1 LGQGAR
7 HFPANGLKI
16 SGPPKWAAVLSF
28 RRVCLDPEA
37 RGPRVDRQPRA
48 TAPSSPT
55 APSHR
60 HPRYQRGLMR
70 AEPTIVVQKKNPD
83 ARKGAAGVAKEYF
96 SNGQSIEFSGFTQ
109 A

>member
-1 LGQGAR
+1 
-7 HFPANGLKI
+7 
-16 SGPPKWAAVLSF
+16 
-28 RRVCLDPEA
+28 
-37 RGPRVDRQPRA
+37 
-48 TAPSSPT
+48 
-55 APSHR
+55 
-60 HPRYQRGLMR
+60 MR